1 MLIYSVYIR
10 EGPFSLQIFL
20 IENIYGFS
28 KAPRELSVIRRGEK
42 CTCIE
47 SDGIKM
53 E

>member
-1 MLIYSVYIR
+1 MLIDSVYIR

-28 KAPRELSVIRRGEK
+28 TGPRELSVIRRSESS
-42 CTCIE
+42 TCIE